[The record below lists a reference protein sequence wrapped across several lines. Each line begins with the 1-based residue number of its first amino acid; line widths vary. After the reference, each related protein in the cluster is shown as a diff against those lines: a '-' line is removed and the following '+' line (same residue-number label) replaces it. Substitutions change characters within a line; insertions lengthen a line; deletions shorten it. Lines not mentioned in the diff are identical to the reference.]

1 MYCACCI
8 CSCCLFN
15 RMCQIIKLE
24 RNDWFL
30 SGLGCLL
37 FCGALLFLAS
47 AVCMLLQEW
56 HLNNLQG
63 LLPQLVCWQGPAE
76 LLPVRLQE
84 DESLMACKDGFNS
97 QAAKM
102 LSLFVS
108 FRFPHTMDGRPKQL
122 ARYSE
127 TVSCSNGFWGTGSWR
142 GLRACCTSRPIFASD
157 LAPKSNLDLVVNG
170 INVDTSIFV
179 WLTEGYHLFTMY
191 LSYSLVV
198 PNPDRQHTC
207 TLWAFVA
214 TTRASSLERQG
225 KPCPPTIKKETHN
238 NVTSRTDI

>member
-84 DESLMACKDGFNS
+84 DESLMA
-97 QAAKM
+97 KM
-102 LSLFVS
+102 ALIPKLQRCCPFSYLSFS
-108 FRFPHTMDGRPKQL
+108 SHDGRPKQL

-127 TVSCSNGFWGTGSWR
+127 TVSCSNGFWGTGLGGAWEHVVHLDPFLRQILPQMKPWPSCKWDKCGYIHFYVAYWR
-142 GLRACCTSRPIFASD
+142 LSFIHHVS
-157 LAPKSNLDLVVNG
+157 VVLTCRTKPWSPAHLYFVG
-170 INVDTSIFV
+170 IRGNN
-179 WLTEGYHLFTMY
+179 E
-191 LSYSLVV
+191 SLV
-198 PNPDRQHTC
+198 T
-207 TLWAFVA
+207 
-214 TTRASSLERQG
+214 G
-225 KPCPPTIKKETHN
+225 KAGKALPPTIKKETHN

>member
-108 FRFPHTMDGRPKQL
+108 FRFPHTMDVLSNWQGTPRRSPAPMASGVRALEGPESMLYISTHFCVRSCPQIKPWPSCKWDKCGYIHFYVAYWRL
-122 ARYSE
+122 SFIHH
-127 TVSCSNGFWGTGSWR
+127 VSVVLTCRTKPWSPAHLYFVGIR
-142 GLRACCTSRPIFASD
+142 G
-157 LAPKSNLDLVVNG
+157 NN
-170 INVDTSIFV
+170 
-179 WLTEGYHLFTMY
+179 E
-191 LSYSLVV
+191 SLVTGKAGKAL
-198 PNPDRQHTC
+198 PPDDQEGNT
-207 TLWAFVA
+207 
-214 TTRASSLERQG
+214 
-225 KPCPPTIKKETHN
+225 
-238 NVTSRTDI
+238 

>member
-47 AVCMLLQEW
+47 AVCMLLPEW

-127 TVSCSNGFWGTGSWR
+127 TVSCSNGFWGYGPWR
-142 GLRACCTSRPIFASD
+142 GLRAWCTSRPIFASD
-157 LAPKSNLDLVVNG
+157 LAPQIKPWPSCKWDKCGYLHFSVAYWRLSFIHHVSVVLTCRTKPWSPAHLYFVG
-170 INVDTSIFV
+170 IRGKQREPRH
-179 WLTEGYHLFTMY
+179 WKGRE
-191 LSYSLVV
+191 SLA
-198 PNPDRQHTC
+198 PR
-207 TLWAFVA
+207 
-214 TTRASSLERQG
+214 R
-225 KPCPPTIKKETHN
+225 
-238 NVTSRTDI
+238 SRRKHIIM